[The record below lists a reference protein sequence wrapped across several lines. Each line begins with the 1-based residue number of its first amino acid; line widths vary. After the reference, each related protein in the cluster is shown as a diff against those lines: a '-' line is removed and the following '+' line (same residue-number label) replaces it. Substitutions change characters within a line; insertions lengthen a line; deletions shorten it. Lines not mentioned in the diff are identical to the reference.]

1 LVKILA
7 LKKEIAD
14 LKMTYA
20 LLRKQID
27 KNNNTSIKKET
38 NLNSKKD
45 FERKK
50 EKFL

>member
-20 LLRKQID
+20 LLRKKID
-27 KNNNTSIKKET
+27 KNNKTPIKKRNE
-38 NLNSKKD
+38 
-45 FERKK
+45 F
-50 EKFL
+50 KFQKGS